1 MQKDKK
7 IYATVMDWPES
18 GTTIIRSL
26 EKSSPHYT
34 EKIRQIRLVSTGE
47 KLKFK
52 QHSDTREVYF
62 PNQKPEASYANALEI
77 LS

>member
-1 MQKDKK
+1 M
-7 IYATVMDWPES
+7 AWPES
-18 GTTIIRSL
+18 GTAIIRSL

-34 EKIRQIRLVSTGE
+34 EKIRQIKLVSTGE

-52 QHSDTREVYF
+52 QTEEALEVYF

-77 LS
+77 I